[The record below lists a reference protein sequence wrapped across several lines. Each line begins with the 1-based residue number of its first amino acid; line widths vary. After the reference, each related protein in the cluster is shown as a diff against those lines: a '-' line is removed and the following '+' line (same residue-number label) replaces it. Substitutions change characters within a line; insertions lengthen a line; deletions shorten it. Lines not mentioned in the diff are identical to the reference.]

1 MRRAAP
7 PFGVAMDVN
16 MSFAHFLLVGQLLAV
31 LPAMPDGTELRLV
44 STDLLTVYA
53 SASVQDGE
61 LLFAEFPP
69 PGTEIRII
77 IFPPDGTPEERVES
91 LRPGKALVGRISGDG
106 ADVLLTE
113 PESLEPLSLRSLLLR
128 ERQVVLRL
136 AGQED

>member
-1 MRRAAP
+1 MTLT
-7 PFGVAMDVN
+7 
-16 MSFAHFLLVGQLLAV
+16 MSFAHFLLVGQMLAV
-31 LPAMPDGTELRLV
+31 LPAMPDGTELRIV

-53 SASVQDGE
+53 SASVQGGE
-61 LLFAEFPP
+61 LTFSEFPP

-77 IFPPDGTPEERVES
+77 IFPADGTPEQQVES
-91 LRPGKALVGRISGDG
+91 LRAGKALVGRISSDG

-136 AGQED
+136 DGQED